1 MRKVKNKEV
10 IRRLSDK
17 SFRLNR
23 TRNLIAVVAI
33 ALTSM
38 LFSALFSVG
47 IGTVYTLQRQTARQ
61 SGGDAHGV
69 FKELTQEAY
78 EKLKVHPLIKESM
91 PCRLVADYVR
101 NPEFLKRHAEAWY
114 YPEKAYP
121 HCFIDIIE
129 GKAPKAA
136 DEILLDETS
145 MELLGLPKE
154 PGQKVTLDL
163 QLYSYDETITERTF
177 TVSGIIKSDPALDV
191 GFALVSEAYADKYAQ
206 ELAYKGQ
213 DDTGSTIGAIRM
225 DVIFSNSLG
234 IQKKLDQVLTESG
247 FSTES
252 GDDNYIASNANWA
265 YVSDGADTDPTTVG
279 AVAGALVLI
288 LITGYLIIYNIF
300 RISIMK
306 DIRYYGLLKTIGTT
320 GRQIKK
326 IIRRQALKLS
336 VIGIPI
342 GLLAGFFV
350 GKALLPAILNSTGT
364 VAPAETQ
371 IPVSPVIFIGAAV
384 FSLITVF
391 ISTGHPARM
400 AAKVSPI
407 EALRFTEGMKAKKKG
422 KRSSG
427 GGKIWRMALSNLGR
441 SKGKTAIIIVSLS
454 LAVVLLNSVFTVTN
468 SFDMDM
474 FLRSFTSSDF
484 LIANAK
490 YFNTEHYHGG
500 SEELAA
506 EESLTESFIEACQDI
521 DGFEEGGRIYAAN
534 GKVGVKKEGLTIP
547 SGYDVNESGKLESTM
562 GNISF
567 QFRRWRTG
575 IMHPCFTVWRTLFW
589 MK

>member
-17 SFRLNR
+17 SFKVNK

-47 IGTVYTLQRQTARQ
+47 IGTVYTFQRQTARQ

-69 FKELTQEAY
+69 FKELTQEEY

-114 YPEKAYP
+114 YPEEAYP

-154 PGQKVTLDL
+154 SGQKVTLDL
-163 QLYSYDETITERTF
+163 QLHNYDETITERTF
-177 TVSGIIKSDPALDV
+177 TVSGVIKSDPALDV
-191 GFALVSEAYADKYAQ
+191 GFALVSEAYVEKYAQ
-206 ELAYKGQ
+206 ELSYKGQ
-213 DDTGSTIGAIRM
+213 DDTGSTMGSIRM

-247 FSTES
+247 FSTEP
-252 GDDNYIASNANWA
+252 GADNYIACNANWA
-265 YVSDGADTDPTTVG
+265 YVSDGADADPTTVG

-336 VIGIPI
+336 AIGIPI

-364 VAPAETQ
+364 VAQGETH
-371 IPVSPVIFIGAAV
+371 IPVSPWIFIGAAV

-391 ISTGHPARM
+391 ISTGHPAKM

-407 EALRFTEGMKAKKKG
+407 EALRFTEGKKAKKKG

-427 GGKIWRMALSNLGR
+427 GGKIWRMAFTAFTSHLS
-441 SKGKTAIIIVSLS
+441 
-454 LAVVLLNSVFTVTN
+454 VLNPYNSV
-468 SFDMDM
+468 
-474 FLRSFTSSDF
+474 
-484 LIANAK
+484 
-490 YFNTEHYHGG
+490 
-500 SEELAA
+500 
-506 EESLTESFIEACQDI
+506 
-521 DGFEEGGRIYAAN
+521 
-534 GKVGVKKEGLTIP
+534 
-547 SGYDVNESGKLESTM
+547 
-562 GNISF
+562 
-567 QFRRWRTG
+567 
-575 IMHPCFTVWRTLFW
+575 
-589 MK
+589 